1 MSTSHRR
8 EQLLAAAA
16 TGTLGADEQAE
27 LDALLRE
34 DPQAREELEA
44 LRDDA
49 RRLDAWH
56 APAGEGWLA
65 AEPSAA
71 LDARVA
77 SVAGPGPSG
86 SDHDGRRSMG
96 GARRGRLVLAAALL
110 VLAVGLLAWQVGGG
124 RLLALA
130 VFSLGFLLLNGIW
143 PPAMLS
149 IYLCFVAV
157 VICILLG
164 GVIGIWAA
172 SSDVVSQVI
181 RPINDM
187 LQTLPQFVF
196 LIPAL
201 MLFQVGDFTAL
212 LAVVAYAIV
221 PMIRYTEHG
230 LRSVPRPLIEA
241 GVSSGCSPWQMFW
254 QIRLPL
260 AQAQILIGINQTILY
275 ALGMLVIAA
284 LVGTTDLGQAI
295 YIALGK
301 ANAGAGLVAGLG
313 MALIAMTADR
323 ILQAVIRSGR

>member
-110 VLAVGLLAWQVGGG
+110 VLAGSARGRGRRVPRLAGRGALPRQRRGRAPG
-124 RLLALA
+124 RLGAEDRRRPGCDGRPRAGPSRLT
-130 VFSLGFLLLNGIW
+130 
-143 PPAMLS
+143 
-149 IYLCFVAV
+149 VARFIDV
-157 VICILLG
+157 SSSSVI
-164 GVIGIWAA
+164 
-172 SSDVVSQVI
+172 I
-181 RPINDM
+181 RPE
-187 LQTLPQFVF
+187 P
-196 LIPAL
+196 
-201 MLFQVGDFTAL
+201 
-212 LAVVAYAIV
+212 
-221 PMIRYTEHG
+221 
-230 LRSVPRPLIEA
+230 
-241 GVSSGCSPWQMFW
+241 
-254 QIRLPL
+254 
-260 AQAQILIGINQTILY
+260 
-275 ALGMLVIAA
+275 
-284 LVGTTDLGQAI
+284 
-295 YIALGK
+295 
-301 ANAGAGLVAGLG
+301 
-313 MALIAMTADR
+313 
-323 ILQAVIRSGR
+323 